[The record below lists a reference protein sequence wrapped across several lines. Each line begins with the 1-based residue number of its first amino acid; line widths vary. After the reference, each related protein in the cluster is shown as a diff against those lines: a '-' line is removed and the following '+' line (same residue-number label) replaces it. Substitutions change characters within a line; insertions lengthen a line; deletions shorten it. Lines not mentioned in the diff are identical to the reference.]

1 MTGDL
6 STVPLVALSTESK
19 QVISTL
25 LNPPK
30 VIPSE
35 NGLPRD
41 WRGLAHLSNLGGEV
55 MPMLAVHPDATT
67 YILTLWQ
74 TKKKDVTIKDLQAIL
89 EELDRWDILD
99 DTSELFERDAEKY
112 LEEVESS
119 RTSANEIVNEIDEN
133 LLTRDDVLRVP
144 QGLDNQ
150 NYDAFLLYADE
161 DVNYASE
168 MMNKLEN
175 EHNLKL
181 CIKDRDL
188 IAGITFEH
196 VAVMR
201 LISERCN
208 RLVMIVTSNFLRST
222 ANTFFLNYAQALS
235 IDKCQRKIIPCL
247 YEKCQLP
254 PQLNYVSVV
263 DYNRAGLYDFWGK
276 LRDSIRTP
284 SRVTENLVKHN
295 SKQPKLS
302 QNEDLTKT
310 TKEDISESLPNSND
324 NVYDPKDNNNLKRIG
339 NSLQQFMK
347 KLIPKPENNTKD
359 YNQITESISLPSL
372 EGLDTL
378 NSPMDSVNKK
388 QKKKFMDKYMKKVLV
403 KS

>member
-1 MTGDL
+1 MVGLSQEEEMSGDQ
-6 STVPLVALSTESK
+6 SAVPLVALSTVSK
-19 QVISTL
+19 EVISTL

-30 VIPSE
+30 VIPTE

-55 MPMLAVHPDATT
+55 MALLATHPDPST
-67 YILTLWQ
+67 YILTSWQ
-74 TKKKDVTIKDLQAIL
+74 RKQKNVRIKDFQEIL

-99 DTSELFERDAEKY
+99 DTSKLFERDAKKY
-112 LEEVESS
+112 LEEVERS
-119 RTSANEIVNEIDEN
+119 RTTANEIVNEIDED
-133 LLTRDDVLRVP
+133 LLTRDDVLRVA

-161 DVNYASE
+161 DMNFATE

-175 EHNLKL
+175 EHKLKL

-208 RLVMIVTSNFLRST
+208 RLIVVVTSNFLRSS
-222 ANTFFLNYAQALS
+222 ANKFFLNYAQALS
-235 IDKCQRKIIPCL
+235 IEKCQRKIIPCL

-254 PQLNYVSVV
+254 PQLCYVSVV

-284 SRVTENLVKHN
+284 SRVTENFVKHN
-295 SKQPKLS
+295 SKQPEPL
-302 QNEDLTKT
+302 QNQDLTKT
-310 TKEDISESLPNSND
+310 TKEDIPESLPNSND

-347 KLIPKPENNTKD
+347 KLIPKPENNTRD
-359 YNQITESISLPSL
+359 
-372 EGLDTL
+372 
-378 NSPMDSVNKK
+378 
-388 QKKKFMDKYMKKVLV
+388 
-403 KS
+403 